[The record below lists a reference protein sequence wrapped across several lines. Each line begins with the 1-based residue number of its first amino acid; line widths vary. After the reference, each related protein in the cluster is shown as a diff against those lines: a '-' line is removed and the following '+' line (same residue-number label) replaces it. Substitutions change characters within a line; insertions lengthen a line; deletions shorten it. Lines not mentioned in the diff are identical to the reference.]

1 MVLTII
7 MFSRAYE
14 IEFSK
19 NASYVRVRNW
29 LLRAWLEDILNTLE
43 VFLQNRFASPPC
55 SFWLSVPAQDF
66 ELDVHSLEGGVLIP
80 YLCS

>member
-14 IEFSK
+14 IECSK

-29 LLRAWLEDILNTLE
+29 LWLAWLEDTLNTLKA
-43 VFLQNRFASPPC
+43 FLQNLSASPPC
-55 SFWLSVPAQDF
+55 SFWLSLPAQDF
-66 ELDVHSLEGGVLIP
+66 ELDVNSFEGGVLIP
-80 YLCS
+80 YLC